1 MKKIFIIVM
10 LVIFLPRGIF
20 CLELNQF
27 PPFKGS
33 SSLPYTNIIE
43 DVSPE
48 ITEVIRELLKPGED
62 DVVVVSAKIFNNPK
76 KTENVVISTILHYS
90 TDGVKWDEI
99 PMEQDEKN
107 NIIYVGKIPP
117 QKEGTQV
124 TFYISAHDSAGNTA
138 TEVVELRDMT
148 SDTLDKGWIKIIE
161 DEDDKKDIVSD
172 NLDVLSTYLAYDKDW
187 IYLKME
193 AQGEITPGTTHN
205 PPFLHTYGFGVL
217 NPDMSEDVLGGYL
230 IFYTPHLKL
239 GGYPEAV
246 LYSLGQMDFIYK
258 AEAST
263 EVKKNIL
270 TLKFRRSFLGS
281 NPTNRL
287 KIVGGTCGIT
297 DINLR
302 RGASGGGMSVIEY
315 LQNATLDL
323 RGVSSVTPDMVDKF
337 LKYITPTDATSHT
350 TVYLRS
356 HTYKVE

>member
-1 MKKIFIIVM
+1 MRGLFIIVM
-10 LVIFLPRGIF
+10 LVIFLPRGMF

-33 SSLPYTNIIE
+33 SSYPYADIIE

-48 ITEVIRELLKPGED
+48 ITEVIWQPLKPGED
-62 DVVVVSAKIFNNPK
+62 DVVTVSAKIFNNQK
-76 KTENVVISTILHYS
+76 KTENIVISATLHYS
-90 TDGVKWDEI
+90 TDEVKWDEI
-99 PMEQDEKN
+99 LMEQDEKN
-107 NIIYVGKIPP
+107 KMIYLGKIPP
-117 QKEGTQV
+117 QKEEDQV
-124 TFYISAHDSAGNTA
+124 TFYISAQDNVGNTA

-148 SDTLDKGWIKIIE
+148 SATLDKGWINITE
-161 DEDDKKDIVSD
+161 DDNDKKDIISD
-172 NLDVLSTYLAYDKDW
+172 NLDILSTYLTYDKEW

-193 AQGEITPGTTHN
+193 VQDKITPGTTHN

-217 NPDMSEDVLGGYL
+217 NPDIGDDILGGYL
-230 IFYTPHLKL
+230 IFYAPHLKL
-239 GGYPEAV
+239 GGYPEAA
-246 LYSLGQMDFIYK
+246 LYSLGQLDFIYK
-258 AEAST
+258 AEAT
-263 EVKKNIL
+263 YEVKKNIL
-270 TLKFRRSFLGS
+270 TLKFRRSFLGN

-287 KIVGGTCGIT
+287 KIVGGSGGIT

-315 LQNATLDL
+315 LQNTALDL
-323 RGVSSVTPDMVDKF
+323 RGVSSVTSDMVDKF